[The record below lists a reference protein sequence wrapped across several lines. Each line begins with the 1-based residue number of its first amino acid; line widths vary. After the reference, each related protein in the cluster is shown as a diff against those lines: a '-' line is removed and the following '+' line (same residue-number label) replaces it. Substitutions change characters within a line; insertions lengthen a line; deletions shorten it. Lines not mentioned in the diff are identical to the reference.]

1 MNKLLAS
8 TFALI
13 AMGFFTD
20 PAVASE
26 PVPGAEI
33 TVEQVPGPYVVKV
46 TTDKNGE
53 FTVSFLKGV
62 KAPSS
67 GELIL
72 TITPPKSA
80 ATNKQFAEIV
90 PQKIT
95 VKFNTTKG
103 ILKFIL
109 IWNPPDPLIKS
120 NRGGFAVVSG

>member
-1 MNKLLAS
+1 
-8 TFALI
+8 
-13 AMGFFTD
+13 MGFFTD

-53 FTVSFLKGV
+53 FTVS

-67 GELIL
+67 SEVTL

-80 ATNKQFAEIV
+80 ATNKKFTGMV